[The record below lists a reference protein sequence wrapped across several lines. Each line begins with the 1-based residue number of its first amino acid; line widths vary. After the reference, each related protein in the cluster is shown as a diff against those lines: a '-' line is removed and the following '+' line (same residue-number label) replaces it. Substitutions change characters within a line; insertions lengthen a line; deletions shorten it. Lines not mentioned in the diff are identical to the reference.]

1 MTPYDCKK
9 KYPCTH
15 DSFFSPKA
23 VFRHVEPDKF
33 IFCNFWA
40 CDIYACP
47 NEMLWYQ
54 DVHRCLIPVDYE
66 SHKIMLG
73 VTEELENNTQYLGA
87 LRTGFYAN
95 ESVEKYGEISE
106 STESNYSGSS
116 NKSFQELSTQKFMD
130 ERIERNTLD
139 KPKAQTKNPLTS
151 KFMTT
156 LTKKNRKSKIS
167 PGFMLLLK
175 SELDMERSNLEMK
188 LRKLQNSA
196 GDWHDSLKWHFMII
210 LLICMHL

>member
-1 MTPYDCKK
+1 MEHIPKMPSYDMTPYDCKK

-23 VFRHVEPDKF
+23 VFRHVDPDKF

-47 NEMLWYQ
+47 KEMMWYQ

-73 VTEELENNTQYLGA
+73 VTEELENNTQYLAA

-95 ESVEKYGEISE
+95 ESTEKYPEVSE
-106 STESNYSGSS
+106 STESNYS
-116 NKSFQELSTQKFMD
+116 KSFSDSLQEISTQKFVSKSV
-130 ERIERNTLD
+130 EPNTLD
-139 KPKAQTKNPLTS
+139 KTEAKTKNLLFL
-151 KFMTT
+151 KIVTT
-156 LTKKNRKSKIS
+156 VTKTNRKSKIS
-167 PGFMLLLK
+167 PGFMYLLK
-175 SELDMERSNLEMK
+175 KELDKERSNLEMK
-188 LRKLQNSA
+188 LNKLQNSV
-196 GDWHDSLKWHFMII
+196 GN
-210 LLICMHL
+210 